1 MTTERIDPAVRLEE
15 ALARLPQAIEPGR
28 DLWPQIEAQLAPR
41 EVRRERRWLWPAA
54 AAVLLVIGSSLITAQ
69 LLKPEAPA
77 VARQPAPSPDPVGTF
92 AAAAFGPGQTLGPTY
107 DAAREELVRSLSARI
122 ERLPPDARRQLERNL
137 AELHRAS
144 AEINAAL
151 ELSPG
156 DPLLEELLLNAYQDE
171 LAVLANVNQL
181 TGGNGA
187 GATNDSTRMQL

>member
-1 MTTERIDPAVRLEE
+1 MTTQRKDPALRLEE
-15 ALARLPQAIEPGR
+15 ALERLPQAIEPGR
-28 DLWPQIEAQLAPR
+28 DLWPQIEAQLAPH

-54 AAVLLVIGSSLITAQ
+54 AAVLLVVGSSLITAQ
-69 LLKPEAPA
+69 LLKPEAPT
-77 VARQPAPSPDPVGTF
+77 VARQPAPGPDAGVTF

-107 DAAREELVRSLSARI
+107 DAARQELVRSLSARI
-122 ERLPPDARRQLERNL
+122 ERLPPDARRQLETNL
-137 AELHRAS
+137 AELRRAS
-144 AEINAAL
+144 AQINAAL

-187 GATNDSTRMQL
+187 GAMNDSTRIQL